1 MQKTILLLLLL
12 ITASSKSQN
21 KTHENEI
28 NVLFIGNSLTYYHDM
43 PQTLQMMVNETH
55 PNINIEQVTFPGM
68 SLYSHINEII
78 TDETENLI
86 ETRKKKKGELTP
98 TEKKIIEKKWDYI
111 ILQTGTIRLL
121 IPEVRDFKIN
131 KAITSIKEMVTN
143 PACKFILFNTWS
155 SKGSFPKEYCYTSLL
170 IDPSITKKECCSPTI
185 NNLEEENQLINQCY
199 DIVAKENNIAK
210 SNNGT
215 KFYEVL
221 IKHPEINLYDDDY
234 HPNELGSFLNACIFY
249 QMITHK
255 KASKLKYNGEIEPK
269 IAKLLKKIAK

>member
-1 MQKTILLLLLL
+1 MILLLL
-12 ITASSKSQN
+12 ITANSKSQN
-21 KTHENEI
+21 KTHDNEI

-43 PQTLQMMVNETH
+43 PQKVQMMVNETN
-55 PNINIEQVTFPGM
+55 PNINIEQITFPGM
-68 SLYSHINEII
+68 SLYGHINEII

-86 ETRKKKKGELTP
+86 ETRKKKEGELTP

-170 IDPSITKKECCSPTI
+170 IDPSITKNECCSPTI
-185 NNLEEENQLINQCY
+185 NSLKEECELINHCY
-199 DIVAKENNIAK
+199 DLVAKKNNILK
-210 SNNGT
+210 SDNGS
-215 KFYEVL
+215 KFYKVL
-221 IKHPEINLYDDDY
+221 TKYPKIDLYDDDY
-234 HPNELGSFLNACIFY
+234 HPSDLGSFLNACIFY
-249 QMITHK
+249 QMLTNK
-255 KASKLKYNGEIEPK
+255 KATKLKYNGEIEPK
-269 IAKLLKKIAK
+269 TAKLLKKIAR